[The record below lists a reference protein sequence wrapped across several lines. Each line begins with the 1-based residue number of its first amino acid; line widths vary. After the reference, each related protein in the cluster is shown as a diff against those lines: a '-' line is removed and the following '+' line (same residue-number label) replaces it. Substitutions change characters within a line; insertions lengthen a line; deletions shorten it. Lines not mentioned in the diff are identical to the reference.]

1 MTLKENKI
9 KINKKPQSKQQ
20 LNSAQGTDKQEEQVE
35 RELHLYQHR
44 GRDTGAAHQVIT
56 RAGKTT
62 GAADEADD
70 EAETPGEERE
80 RGAGGANTI
89 VLGFYTNSSLS
100 S

>member
-9 KINKKPQSKQQ
+9 KINKKKHSTQQ

-44 GRDTGAAHQVIT
+44 GRDTGAAHQV
-56 RAGKTT
+56 KTT

-70 EAETPGEERE
+70 EAETQGERE
-80 RGAGGANTI
+80 RGGRGGANTI
-89 VLGFYTNSSLS
+89 VLGFYTYSSS
-100 S
+100 QCDIF